1 VTEAGSAAH
10 RSVIIEA
17 DGGSRGNP
25 GAAGY
30 GAVVFDAVTGDV
42 LAERFDYIGLDT
54 NNVAEYRGLIA
65 GLLAAQ
71 ELGASEV
78 VVRMDSKLVI
88 EQMSGRWQIKHAA
101 MRRLAHEAEA
111 LLAGFPETRFEWIPR
126 EANKHADHLAN
137 RAMDIGQGKPVRPT
151 RPGTAPAASVA
162 VARAP
167 ATVPAA
173 PASWTPPVG
182 VATRI
187 ILVRH
192 GSTEHSPQMR
202 FSGRNQLPLSE
213 LGERQAAALARRAA
227 SFGQVAVVVS
237 SPLPRARQ
245 TATAIADALGCP
257 LEESDGLIE
266 TDFGDWE
273 GLTGDEVRARWPA
286 EHAAWLAS
294 VDVAP
299 PGGET
304 FSAVAQRVRRARD
317 QIIAAHPGQT
327 VVAVSHVTP
336 IKTLL
341 MLALDAPL
349 TSMFRLHL
357 DTASISRTD
366 YYPNGASS
374 VRLVNETTPLDVP

>member
-1 VTEAGSAAH
+1 MTEAGSAAH

-25 GAAGY
+25 GSAGY

-42 LAERFDYIGLDT
+42 IAERFDYIGIDT

-71 ELGASEV
+71 ELGATEV

-88 EQMSGRWQIKHAA
+88 EQMSGRWQVKHAT
-101 MRRLAHEAEA
+101 MRELAREASA
-111 LLAGFPETRFEWIPR
+111 LLGGFADTRLEWIPR

-137 RAMDIGQGKPVRPT
+137 RAMDIGQGKPVREP
-151 RPGTAPAASVA
+151 RGSAA
-162 VARAP
+162 
-167 ATVPAA
+167 AA
-173 PASWTPPVG
+173 PPPVSWIPPAG
-182 VATRI
+182 VATRL

-192 GSTEHSPQMR
+192 GSTQHSPQMR
-202 FSGRNQLPLSE
+202 YSGRNDLPLSE
-213 LGERQAAALARRAA
+213 LGERQAAALARRAT
-227 SFGQVAVVVS
+227 SFGPVAAVIS

-245 TATAIADALGCP
+245 TATAIATALGCP
-257 LEESDGLIE
+257 VEESDGLIE

-273 GLTGDEVRARWPA
+273 GLTGEEVRARWPA
-286 EHAAWLAS
+286 EHVEWLAS

-299 PGGET
+299 PGGESFAT
-304 FSAVAQRVRRARD
+304 VARRVRRACD
-317 QIIAAHPGQT
+317 EIIAAHPGET

-336 IKTLL
+336 IKTML

-349 TSMFRLHL
+349 PAMFRLHL

-366 YYPNGASS
+366 YYPNGAAS
-374 VRLVNETTPLDVP
+374 VRLVNETSHLDIA

>member
-1 VTEAGSAAH
+1 MTEAGSAAH

-25 GAAGY
+25 GPAGY

-65 GLLAAQ
+65 GLLAAK
-71 ELGASEV
+71 EVGASEV

-88 EQMSGRWQIKHAA
+88 EQMSGRWQIKHAT
-101 MRRLAHEAEA
+101 MRRLAHEAA
-111 LLAGFPETRFEWIPR
+111 TLLAGFPETRLEWIPR

-137 RAMDIGQGKPVRPT
+137 RAMDVGQGKPVRATRAETGPT
-151 RPGTAPAASVA
+151 GRTGPTG
-162 VARAP
+162 
-167 ATVPAA
+167 

-227 SFGQVAVVVS
+227 SFGPVAAVIT

-245 TATAIADALGCP
+245 TATVIADALRCP
-257 LEESDGLIE
+257 IQESDGLIE

-273 GLTGDEVRARWPA
+273 GLTGDEVRTRWPA

-317 QIIAAHPGQT
+317 EIIATHPGQT

-357 DTASISRTD
+357 DTASISCTD

-374 VRLVNETTPLDVP
+374 VRLVNETSPLDVA

>member
-1 VTEAGSAAH
+1 MTEAGPAH

-30 GAVVFDAVTGDV
+30 GAVVFDALTGAV

-88 EQMSGRWQIKHAA
+88 EQMSRRWQIKHAT
-101 MRRLAHEAEA
+101 MRRLAHEAQT
-111 LLAGFPETRFEWIPR
+111 LIAGFDEVRFEWIPR

-137 RAMDIGQGKPVRPT
+137 RAMDIGQGKPVR
-151 RPGTAPAASVA
+151 AAAVSA
-162 VARAP
+162 VAP
-167 ATVPAA
+167 PVPAV
-173 PASWTPPVG
+173 PASWIPPVG
-182 VATRI
+182 VATRL

-227 SFGQVAVVVS
+227 SFGPVAAVIS

-273 GLTGDEVRARWPA
+273 GLTGEQVRARWPA

-294 VDVAP
+294 VDVGP

-304 FSAVAQRVRRARD
+304 FSAVARRVRRARD
-317 QIIAAHPGQT
+317 EIIEAHPGQT

-357 DTASISRTD
+357 DTASISSTD

-374 VRLVNETTPLDVP
+374 VRLVNETTPIEVA